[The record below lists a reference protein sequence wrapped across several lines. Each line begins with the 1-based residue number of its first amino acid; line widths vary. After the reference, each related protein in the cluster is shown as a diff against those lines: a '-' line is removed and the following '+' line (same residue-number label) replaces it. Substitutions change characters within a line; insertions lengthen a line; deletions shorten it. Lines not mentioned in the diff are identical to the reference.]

1 MRAHGKIYDSILDT
15 MGGTPLV
22 RLPRITQGIPA
33 DLCFKLEFF
42 NPCASVKDR
51 IAINMLKAMEEDG
64 SLKPGGTIVEP
75 TSGNTGIG
83 VAFAAAAMGYR
94 AILVMPESM
103 SIERRKMMKLL
114 GAELVLTPAS
124 GGIPGA
130 IEKAEAII
138 RDTDGAVRAG
148 QFDNPANPEIHYR
161 TTGPEIWEDCDGQ
174 VDALI
179 AGVGT
184 GGTLSGAGKF
194 LKEKNPDCRI
204 IAVEPTESP
213 VISKGEK
220 GPHKIQGIGA
230 GFIPDNLDTELVD
243 EVVTVNSDVSFGT
256 AKHVAAEDGVPVGIS
271 SGAAIAAAIEVGSR
285 PDMKGKRIVAII
297 PSFAERYLSTPLFDE
312 GPGAGDAPAKSTSTA
327 P

>member
-22 RLPRITQGIPA
+22 RLPRITKGVPA
-33 DLCFKLEFF
+33 DLCYKMEFF

-51 IAINMLKAMEEDG
+51 IGINMLREMEKSG
-64 SLKPGGTIVEP
+64 VLKPGGIIVEP

-83 VAFAAAAMGYR
+83 VAFAAAAMGYK

-103 SIERRKMMKLL
+103 SIERRKMMAIL
-114 GAELVLTPAS
+114 GAKLVLTPAA
-124 GGIPGA
+124 GGIPA
-130 IEKAEAII
+130 AMEKAEEII
-138 RDTDGAVRAG
+138 ASTPGAVRAG
-148 QFDNPANPEIHYR
+148 QFDNPANPAIHYA
-161 TTGPEIWEDCDGQ
+161 TTGPEIWADCDGE
-174 VDALI
+174 VDAFI

-194 LKEKNPDCRI
+194 LKEKNPNCQI

-213 VISKGEK
+213 MISKGEK

-230 GFIPDNLDTELVD
+230 GFIPDNLHMDIVD
-243 EVVTVNSDVSFGT
+243 EVVTINSDASFGT

-271 SGAAIAAAIEVGSR
+271 SGAAIAASLLVGAW
-285 PDMKGKRIVAII
+285 PDMRGKRIVTII
-297 PSFAERYLSTPLFDE
+297 PSFAERYLSTPLFD
-312 GPGAGDAPAKSTSTA
+312 GLD
-327 P
+327 

>member
-15 MGGTPLV
+15 MGGTPLI
-22 RLPRITQGIPA
+22 RLPRITQGVPA
-33 DLCFKLEFF
+33 DLCYKLEFF

-51 IAINMLKAMEEDG
+51 IGIAMLRELEASGE
-64 SLKPGGTIVEP
+64 LTQGGVIVEP

-83 VAFAAAAMGYR
+83 VAFAAAAMGYK

-103 SIERRKMMKLL
+103 SIERRKMMAIL

-130 IEKAEAII
+130 IEEAERII
-138 RDTDGAVRAG
+138 AKTPGAVRAG
-148 QFDNPANPEIHYR
+148 QFDNPANPAIHYA
-161 TTGPEIWEDCDGQ
+161 TTGPEIWDDCGGE

-184 GGTLSGAGKF
+184 GGTLSGAGRF

-230 GFIPDNLDTELVD
+230 GFIPDNLDTDLVD
-243 EVVTVNSDVSFGT
+243 EVVTINSDAAFGT
-256 AKHVAAEDGVPVGIS
+256 ARHVAAEDGVPVGIS
-271 SGAAIAAAIEVGSR
+271 SGAAIAASLLVGAK
-285 PDMKGKRIVAII
+285 PDMQGKRIVTII
-297 PSFAERYLSTPLFDE
+297 PSFAERYLSTPLFDQ
-312 GPGAGDAPAKSTSTA
+312 GPAAGNGAAKKSTA